1 MKYDSFPLA
10 EKKKKQKRKNKEKS
24 NEEKRNDNV
33 SQI

>member
-10 EKKKKQKRKNKEKS
+10 EKKKKRKNKEKS